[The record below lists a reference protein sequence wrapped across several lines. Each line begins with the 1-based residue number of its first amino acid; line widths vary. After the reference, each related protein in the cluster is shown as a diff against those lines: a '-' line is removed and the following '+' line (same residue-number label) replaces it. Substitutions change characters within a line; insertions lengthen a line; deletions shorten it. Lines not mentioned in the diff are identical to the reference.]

1 MVLNMVG
8 RDTLPPGEMVQGP
21 SDHHPVHLP
30 LLRAPLLSAHA
41 HAGHAL
47 LLAGHLQHL
56 QLSVF
61 CPVHHLQHLSA
72 WVNTEHRVGQLGH

>member
-1 MVLNMVG
+1 MLLNMVG
-8 RDTLPPGEMVQGP
+8 RDTVPPGEMVQGP
-21 SDHHPVHLP
+21 SDHHSVHLP

-41 HAGHAL
+41 QAGHAL